1 MREHRK
7 LAQQIAAMEDANPDT
22 ADADGAPG
30 GAPGAQSG
38 AKPADALHQQ
48 RLLSRRETQAELR
61 SLLSE
66 TEALTQ
72 TLEGQLDMIRSR
84 GWNLPLSLI
93 HI

>member
-7 LAQQIAAMEDANPDT
+7 LAQHIAAIEDANPEN
-22 ADADGAPG
+22 ADADGAPH
-30 GAPGAQSG
+30 GALGVQPG

-72 TLEGQLDMIRSR
+72 TLEEQLEMISSR
-84 GWNLPLSLI
+84 GWNLPFDE
-93 HI
+93 